1 MWHSIWGL
9 IIVDGVTV
17 DWKSIKI
24 LKLWEDP
31 HDKVD
36 LIFCLQVDVET
47 AEDGHGRDGLNAEL
61 EVLKDDV
68 LQIQVCNAPQLR
80 QVLRQVLKLIV
91 RQIEFFQVLELREK
105 IDDDVEVFDLLILQ
119 VKECGVRLVRKVLR
133 HHLLQVL
140 LAH

>member
-1 MWHSIWGL
+1 MNGKLGVVLWHSIWGL

-36 LIFCLQVDVET
+36 LIFCLEVDVET

-68 LQIQVCNAPQLR
+68 LQIQVCNAPQL
-80 QVLRQVLKLIV
+80 
-91 RQIEFFQVLELREK
+91 
-105 IDDDVEVFDLLILQ
+105 
-119 VKECGVRLVRKVLR
+119 
-133 HHLLQVL
+133 
-140 LAH
+140 